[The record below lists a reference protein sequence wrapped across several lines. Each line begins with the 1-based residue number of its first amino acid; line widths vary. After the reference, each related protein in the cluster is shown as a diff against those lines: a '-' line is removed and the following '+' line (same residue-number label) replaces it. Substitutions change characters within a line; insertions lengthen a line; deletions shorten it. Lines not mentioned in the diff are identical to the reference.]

1 MLLGTWGE
9 HVNEFQIKIRTI
21 KDLFLKLKS
30 LVGIHLLALSPRNNS
45 DVMSSSNQRRKPSR
59 LNRNLNQLQARQK
72 ESWLEEEVL
81 WVVDENGVN
90 GGVRR

>member
-1 MLLGTWGE
+1 
-9 HVNEFQIKIRTI
+9 
-21 KDLFLKLKS
+21 